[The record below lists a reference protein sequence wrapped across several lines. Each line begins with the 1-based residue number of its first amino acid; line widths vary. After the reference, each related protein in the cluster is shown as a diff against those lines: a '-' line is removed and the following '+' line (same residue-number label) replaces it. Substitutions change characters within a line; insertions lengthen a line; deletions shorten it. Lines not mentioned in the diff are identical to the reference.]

1 MKRLGAFTN
10 KLWTSRTDE
19 AKVFEPKAT
28 TLCELHSVA
37 NCESCRFQMKRKLL
51 VKGDDGDE
59 VWASEDEAEPVKEG
73 WWKNQ
78 VRFEKDTKGKDLM
91 RRRDNIDDYV
101 VIDPRVKR
109 AQQERLEKEKKALYN
124 P

>member
-1 MKRLGAFTN
+1 
-10 KLWTSRTDE
+10 
-19 AKVFEPKAT
+19 
-28 TLCELHSVA
+28 
-37 NCESCRFQMKRKLL
+37 MKRKLL